1 MKLNLKKI
9 NYHKWIPS
17 RFSSF
22 QAKLLIAFLVAT
34 LLPLTLVALVSYHV
48 SYNLAR
54 DRITNSALMSDEQLI
69 FQLNSRLNQ
78 TENVAD
84 TIQYQKYA
92 FEHSSPDQV
101 GTMQALTSMRS
112 NISLYKSTFDFF
124 HIYVFLKPEQ
134 TGADEGIYFFST
146 DKLFN
151 YGISESELHSIG
163 SSSLWLL
170 KKNTTLPRVISASK
184 RSANTLLCFRA
195 LQDKSSNVLEYAY
208 CIALDC
214 DEFSRYLQTSASDTA
229 ISSYILTPQGQIAA
243 HSDSSRNQT
252 WISDSIK
259 QMFLENTN
267 SFFKDNDIYYN
278 CRTLDNGWLHITEIP
293 ENYIKSNTQVLI
305 KTLLITV
312 IISLPLTIFIVI
324 LFSRKL
330 TSRIAALSYAME
342 SFHLGHDPEHLSII
356 TLPHPAD
363 ASNYD
368 EIDNLGITFEDMQ
381 HTIAQNLKSIVSLS
395 INEERLK
402 YQLLQSQINPHFLY
416 NILGTIRTCQALGK
430 LDIADQMLTNLTAF
444 YRLTLRKSKELIPIK
459 DELEIAR
466 LYLEMEKLCHKD
478 NLNWEINAEDGI
490 ENFTICKFTLQPFLE
505 NSILHGL
512 SADTPEVFISI
523 QVLYGDDTVVI
534 SIEDNGAGMSPE
546 TLEQLR
552 YAIDNKVIN
561 YEKHF
566 GISNVSARIS
576 NPLYGNGSV
585 RIDSHPGN
593 GTYVTIEFQQMEDT
607 DEENND
613 CR

>member
-84 TIQYQKYA
+84 TIQYQMYA

-368 EIDNLGITFEDMQ
+368 EID
-381 HTIAQNLKSIVSLS
+381 KS
-395 INEERLK
+395 
-402 YQLLQSQINPHFLY
+402 
-416 NILGTIRTCQALGK
+416 G
-430 LDIADQMLTNLTAF
+430 D
-444 YRLTLRKSKELIPIK
+444 
-459 DELEIAR
+459 
-466 LYLEMEKLCHKD
+466 YL
-478 NLNWEINAEDGI
+478 
-490 ENFTICKFTLQPFLE
+490 
-505 NSILHGL
+505 
-512 SADTPEVFISI
+512 
-523 QVLYGDDTVVI
+523 
-534 SIEDNGAGMSPE
+534 
-546 TLEQLR
+546 
-552 YAIDNKVIN
+552 
-561 YEKHF
+561 
-566 GISNVSARIS
+566 
-576 NPLYGNGSV
+576 
-585 RIDSHPGN
+585 
-593 GTYVTIEFQQMEDT
+593 
-607 DEENND
+607 
-613 CR
+613 

>member
-84 TIQYQKYA
+84 TIQYQMYA

-381 HTIAQNLKSIVSLS
+381 HTIAQNLKSIVCLS

-416 NILGTIRTCQALGK
+416 NTLDSIAWMCERGKNADAVQMVHAL
-430 LDIADQMLTNLTAF
+430 A
-444 YRLTLRKSKELIPIK
+444 RLFRISISRGHELIPIEK
-459 DELEIAR
+459 ELQHAEAYLQIQKYRYKNQFTYHFTVDESCTQ
-466 LYLEMEKLCHKD
+466 YLCNK
-478 NLNWEINAEDGI
+478 I
-490 ENFTICKFTLQPFLE
+490 TLQPIIE
-505 NSILHGL
+505 NAIVHGL
-512 SADTPEVFISI
+512 DLMVEDGHIEITVCPDGGDVLLKVSDDGIGMAPE
-523 QVLYGDDTVVI
+523 QVAALLQNEPSDRTGIGIKNVNDRLRIYFGPGYGL
-534 SIEDNGAGMSPE
+534 S
-546 TLEQLR
+546 
-552 YAIDNKVIN
+552 
-561 YEKHF
+561 
-566 GISNVSARIS
+566 
-576 NPLYGNGSV
+576 
-585 RIDSHPGN
+585 IDSVPDE
-593 GTYVTIEFQQMEDT
+593 GTTVTIRMPQVPADREGDYDKT
-607 DEENND
+607 
-613 CR
+613 R

>member
-84 TIQYQKYA
+84 TIQYQMYA

-293 ENYIKSNTQVLI
+293 ENYIKSNTQVRI

-416 NILGTIRTCQALGK
+416 NILGTIRTC
-430 LDIADQMLTNLTAF
+430 
-444 YRLTLRKSKELIPIK
+444 
-459 DELEIAR
+459 
-466 LYLEMEKLCHKD
+466 
-478 NLNWEINAEDGI
+478 
-490 ENFTICKFTLQPFLE
+490 
-505 NSILHGL
+505 
-512 SADTPEVFISI
+512 
-523 QVLYGDDTVVI
+523 
-534 SIEDNGAGMSPE
+534 
-546 TLEQLR
+546 
-552 YAIDNKVIN
+552 
-561 YEKHF
+561 
-566 GISNVSARIS
+566 
-576 NPLYGNGSV
+576 
-585 RIDSHPGN
+585 
-593 GTYVTIEFQQMEDT
+593 
-607 DEENND
+607 
-613 CR
+613 

>member
-84 TIQYQKYA
+84 TIQYQMYA

-259 QMFLENTN
+259 QMFLDNTN
-267 SFFKDNDIYYN
+267 SFFKNNGIYYN

-342 SFHLGHDPEHLSII
+342 SFHL
-356 TLPHPAD
+356 
-363 ASNYD
+363 
-368 EIDNLGITFEDMQ
+368 
-381 HTIAQNLKSIVSLS
+381 
-395 INEERLK
+395 
-402 YQLLQSQINPHFLY
+402 LQYI
-416 NILGTIRTCQALGK
+416 
-430 LDIADQMLTNLTAF
+430 
-444 YRLTLRKSKELIPIK
+444 
-459 DELEIAR
+459 
-466 LYLEMEKLCHKD
+466 
-478 NLNWEINAEDGI
+478 
-490 ENFTICKFTLQPFLE
+490 
-505 NSILHGL
+505 
-512 SADTPEVFISI
+512 
-523 QVLYGDDTVVI
+523 YG
-534 SIEDNGAGMSPE
+534 
-546 TLEQLR
+546 
-552 YAIDNKVIN
+552 
-561 YEKHF
+561 
-566 GISNVSARIS
+566 
-576 NPLYGNGSV
+576 
-585 RIDSHPGN
+585 
-593 GTYVTIEFQQMEDT
+593 
-607 DEENND
+607 
-613 CR
+613 

>member
-84 TIQYQKYA
+84 TIQYQMYA

-381 HTIAQNLKSIVSLS
+381 HTIAQNLKSIVSL
-395 INEERLK
+395 
-402 YQLLQSQINPHFLY
+402 H
-416 NILGTIRTCQALGK
+416 
-430 LDIADQMLTNLTAF
+430 
-444 YRLTLRKSKELIPIK
+444 
-459 DELEIAR
+459 
-466 LYLEMEKLCHKD
+466 
-478 NLNWEINAEDGI
+478 
-490 ENFTICKFTLQPFLE
+490 
-505 NSILHGL
+505 
-512 SADTPEVFISI
+512 
-523 QVLYGDDTVVI
+523 
-534 SIEDNGAGMSPE
+534 
-546 TLEQLR
+546 
-552 YAIDNKVIN
+552 
-561 YEKHF
+561 
-566 GISNVSARIS
+566 
-576 NPLYGNGSV
+576 
-585 RIDSHPGN
+585 
-593 GTYVTIEFQQMEDT
+593 
-607 DEENND
+607 
-613 CR
+613 